1 MSIELLIENSTENRT
16 RVESCDRIEAV
27 FQRLAQTL
35 ASQVAAHE
43 HFTLTLLGESS
54 QFTRFNHSR
63 VRQTGQVKDAQ
74 LRLSLMHESSSRQLR
89 SCDSQVPFTG
99 DWAVDWPVLQTALQV
114 LQAELPHLPVDPYG
128 VIPQG
133 NATSHECYEG
143 ELLAISTIGEALLS
157 QVQDTDFT
165 GIYAGGLSF
174 RGYADSAG
182 QYHWFQTIGYTL
194 DYSLF
199 NDRGQAV
206 KGYLAGQNW
215 QDSAYRD
222 KIAATIAQLEMM
234 ALPSKRIPRG
244 HYRTY
249 LAPAA
254 VADLLMMFSWG
265 GVSEA
270 DLQQG
275 NSALGLLQRQERQ
288 LSRLFSLSENF
299 QGSGVPRFNQWGEI
313 APMHLPIIQQGKL
326 INSLVNSRSA
336 KEYGK
341 VTNFAD
347 LDEALRAPEVAPGKL
362 RADDILAQIDT
373 GLYLANLHYLNWS
386 DHPNGRIT
394 GMTRYACF
402 WVEQG
407 EIVAPIE
414 NMRFDDSF
422 YRFFGDTL
430 IELTNFQEFIPN
442 IDTYDRRHLGGIR
455 VPGILV
461 DDFTYTL

>member
-1 MSIELLIENSTENRT
+1 MSIELVSDPRPTTEIIDST
-16 RVESCDRIEAV
+16 EAV
-27 FQRLAQTL
+27 FQRLAQALGNQL
-35 ASQVAAHE
+35 AIHE
-43 HFTLTLLGESS
+43 HFTLTLTGETS
-54 QFTRFNHSR
+54 QFTRFNRSR

-74 LRLSLMHESSSRQLR
+74 LRLSLIAQTGSDQLR

-99 DWAVDWPVLQTALQV
+99 EWAVDWPVLHQALQV
-114 LQAELPHLPVDPYG
+114 LQAEVPQLPIDPYG

-143 ELLAISTIGEALLS
+143 ELLAIATIGDTLLHH
-157 QVQDTDFT
+157 VQTIDFT
-165 GIYAGGLSF
+165 GIYAGGRSF

-182 QYHWFQTIGYTL
+182 QYHWFQTTGYTL

-206 KGYLAGQNW
+206 KGHLAGQNW

-222 KIAATIAQLEMM
+222 KIAATLAQLEMM
-234 ALPSKRIPRG
+234 ALPSKHIARG

-270 DLQQG
+270 DIQQG
-275 NSALGLLQRQERQ
+275 NSALGLLQLGERQ
-288 LSRLFSLSENF
+288 LSRQFSLSENF

-313 APMHLPIIQQGKL
+313 APTHLPIIEQGKL
-326 INSLVNSRSA
+326 VNSLVNSRSA

-341 VTNFAD
+341 TSNFAD

-362 RADDILAQIDT
+362 RADDILAQIDS
-373 GLYLANLHYLNWS
+373 GLYLSNLHYLNWS

-414 NMRFDDSF
+414 NLRFDDSF

-430 IELTNFQEFIPN
+430 IDLTNFQEFIPN
-442 IDTYDRRHLGGIR
+442 VDTYDRRHLGGIR

-461 DDFTYTL
+461 DDFMYTL